1 MGVLAQNTLC
11 WFVHQNGSFNHYNLI
26 MKTITLSR
34 NGANRTIPT
43 GFSWTT
49 LFFGPIPSM
58 IRCHWSFA
66 IKVFACDAISMAFAA
81 FIFGIDWWPVTWM
94 VFRIAISMIRNNVL
108 RLSFVSD
115 GWSKEPMQKGIELR
129 GNVVDAANDEEDYNE

>member
-1 MGVLAQNTLC
+1 
-11 WFVHQNGSFNHYNLI
+11 

-49 LFFGPIPSM
+49 LFFGPVPSV
-58 IRCHWSFA
+58 IRSHWAFVW
-66 IKVFACDAISMAFAA
+66 KVMAADLMALLISMATV
-81 FIFGIDWWPVTWM
+81 GPDWWLWVWL
-94 VFRIAISMIRNNVL
+94 VLRVAISMIRNDVL
-108 RLSFVSD
+108 RGDMVKD

-129 GNVVDAANDEEDYNE
+129 GNVADAANDDEEYEDEQSN